1 MRDLV
6 PEPITAERFAPFGLL
21 LPPRRP
27 SDPRVELI
35 EELQNL
41 RATAKPRLGVIALQA
56 ASLPL
61 QAAEMERHVH
71 SSQTFVPIA
80 AKAYLVLVAPHG
92 PGGHPDMTRLCAF
105 QVSGDVGIH
114 YHAGTWH
121 YPMTAL
127 DADARFVVMTF
138 VDGTGDDEEFVRL
151 PEPIRL
157 VRSPA

>member
-35 EELQNL
+35 GELQNL

-56 ASLPL
+56 TSLPL
-61 QAAEMERHVH
+61 QAVEMERHVH

-80 AKAYLVLVAPHG
+80 ATAYLLLVAPHG
-92 PGGHPDMTRLCAF
+92 PGGHPDMAGMRAF
-105 QVSGDVGIH
+105 QVPGDVGIH

-127 DADARFVVMTF
+127 GADARFVVMTF
-138 VDGTGDDEEFVRL
+138 VDGTADDEEFIRL
-151 PEPIRL
+151 PETVRL
-157 VRSPA
+157 VVGPT